1 MQILLKLPLSVWCKL
16 WRNSQRPPRSSRLD
30 PEGADQNNTEFS
42 EAPPPATHCLRPT
55 GWQPRKHWPQR
66 RKKLAGWGFKGRK
79 QEVMT
84 RDSYTA
90 YKQIFKCTKYNYL
103 FTSVN
108 TSGSHSTPQGV
119 DGQVDSNRMSVSHK
133 ESIVSSAELGG
144 SDTGQLGPTY
154 STGVSNRSYPHSIS
168 VTYTTSNR
176 SVTRK
181 TCSGD
186 TGGSGIAIQGSNNG
200 EHTISNEFYLP
211 DLPGQKKGGHR
222 PVINLRALNQYVR
235 EEHFKMEGLHLV
247 PDLLQ
252 QRDWMVKMDLK
263 DGYLQIPIHPDHQ
276 HLLQFIWGQKHF
288 KFQFLPF
295 SLSSAPRVFTKLL
308 KPVVGFLR
316 QIGLRLIV
324 YLDDMLFMHT
334 NKDQLEAMAPLIC
347 KIFKALGLMVNT
359 KKSLLNPIQVVEFLG
374 FQINSLTMTFNL
386 PSEKGRK
393 IQQEA
398 ANLLKSQSISARHL
412 AVFIGKVVAAS
423 RAVTHAPYITELC
436 NEHSTLQH
444 PSTTP
449 WNARTSSIL
458 K

>member
-1 MQILLKLPLSVWCKL
+1 M
-16 WRNSQRPPRSSRLD
+16 
-30 PEGADQNNTEFS
+30 
-42 EAPPPATHCLRPT
+42 
-55 GWQPRKHWPQR
+55 
-66 RKKLAGWGFKGRK
+66 
-79 QEVMT
+79 
-84 RDSYTA
+84 
-90 YKQIFKCTKYNYL
+90 
-103 FTSVN
+103 
-108 TSGSHSTPQGV
+108 
-119 DGQVDSNRMSVSHK
+119 
-133 ESIVSSAELGG
+133 
-144 SDTGQLGPTY
+144 
-154 STGVSNRSYPHSIS
+154 
-168 VTYTTSNR
+168 
-176 SVTRK
+176 
-181 TCSGD
+181 
-186 TGGSGIAIQGSNNG
+186 
-200 EHTISNEFYLP
+200 
-211 DLPGQKKGGHR
+211 
-222 PVINLRALNQYVR
+222 INLRALNQYVR
-235 EEHFKMEGLHLV
+235 VEHFKMEGLHLV

-263 DGYLQIPIHPDHQ
+263 DAYLQIPIHPDHQ

-288 KFQFLPF
+288 KFQCLPF
-295 SLSSAPRVFTKLL
+295 GLSSAPRVFTKLL

-347 KIFKALGLMVNT
+347 KIFEALGLMVNT
-359 KKSLLNPIQVVEFLG
+359 KKSLLNPTQVVEFLG

-436 NEHSTLQH
+436 KEHSTLQH

-449 WNARTSSIL
+449 WNAWTSSIL